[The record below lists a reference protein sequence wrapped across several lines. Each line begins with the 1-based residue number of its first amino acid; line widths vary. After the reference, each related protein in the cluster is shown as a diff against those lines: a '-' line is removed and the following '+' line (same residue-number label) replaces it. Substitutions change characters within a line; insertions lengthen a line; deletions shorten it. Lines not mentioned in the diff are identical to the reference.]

1 MWSLQGERE
10 KEKDNKIGRTGE
22 QIDRQKETER
32 DSERQRPREGQSWTE
47 KEVETDKERLAPRD
61 QMVSRS
67 CAEENCSLGM
77 VLLLVVPN
85 GAPASS
91 YSQGPTK
98 QNRKC

>member
-1 MWSLQGERE
+1 MRE
-10 KEKDNKIGRTGE
+10 IEEEKDR
-22 QIDRQKETER
+22 ER
-32 DSERQRPREGQSWTE
+32 DKERDTEIERERQRERETKRERDREGGRRWRPTQRQ
-47 KEVETDKERLAPRD
+47 RLAPRD

-91 YSQGPTK
+91 YSQG
-98 QNRKC
+98 CVCSC